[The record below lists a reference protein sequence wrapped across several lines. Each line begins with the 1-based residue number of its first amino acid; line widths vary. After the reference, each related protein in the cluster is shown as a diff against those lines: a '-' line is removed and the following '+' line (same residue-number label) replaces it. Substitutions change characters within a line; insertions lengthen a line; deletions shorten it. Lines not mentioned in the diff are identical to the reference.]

1 MERYLRKLINSFVR
15 RKNIISEITLR
26 RRADKIGYHVTKGF
40 QHCGR
45 GVFHDQN
52 GDRFTGYMILD
63 QSTNFVIEGTNEA
76 FDYSLTLSDVKDIL
90 KDRYRQLGLSW

>member
-1 MERYLRKLINSFVR
+1 MK
-15 RKNIISEITLR
+15 EITLR
-26 RRADKIGYHVTKGF
+26 RRADKIGYRVTKGF

-76 FDYSLTLSDVKDIL
+76 FDYCLSFDEVEDIL
-90 KDRYRQLGLSW
+90 KDMYQRLGISW

>member
-1 MERYLRKLINSFVR
+1 M
-15 RKNIISEITLR
+15 SEITLR
-26 RRADKIGYHVTKGF
+26 RRADRIDCCVTKGF
-40 QHCGR
+40 QHCGS

-76 FDYSLTLSDVKDIL
+76 FEYSLTLSDVKDIL